1 MNEKHKWKLWEIPI
15 VILWFV
21 GLFTFFHGIGYSKR
35 TGDFDFKAGYFVIGI
50 LIIVPIYFYIRSLI
64 DSEKS
69 FPIENFHKEIVVQ
82 DIKRHKICKNIDL
95 SRAIIESYVFGVGKD
110 QNDYA
115 NIFYNKSD
123 IEFVKTRLTIEN
135 YDKSIPTITAYT
147 NIDKFTLKDIFQK
160 HTSTHV
166 YFDKYIPKHYF
177 LDLEFLE
184 EINLNK
190 EPENQINLKK
200 F

>member
-1 MNEKHKWKLWEIPI
+1 MKEKHKWKLWEIPI

-50 LIIVPIYFYIRSLI
+50 LIIVPVYFYIRSLI

-69 FPIENFHKEIVVQ
+69 FPIENFNRDIVVQ

-123 IEFVKTRLTIEN
+123 IEFVKTKLTIEN

>member
-1 MNEKHKWKLWEIPI
+1 MKEKHKWKLWEIPI

-69 FPIENFHKEIVVQ
+69 FPIENFNRDIVIQ
-82 DIKRHKICKNIDL
+82 DIKHHKIYKNIDL

-115 NIFYNKSD
+115 NIFYNESD
-123 IEFVKTRLTIEN
+123 IEFVKTKLTIEN
-135 YDKSIPTITAYT
+135 YDKSVPTITAFT
-147 NIDKFTLKDIFQK
+147 NIDKFTLKEIFQK
-160 HTSTHV
+160 YPSTNV

-177 LDLEFLE
+177 IDLEFLE
-184 EINLNK
+184 DIDLNN
-190 EPENQINLKK
+190 ELENQINLEK